1 MAAGSIFKYRFKVDG
16 KVVHSGTTTDLK
28 RREREHRRRWP
39 EGHIEKVGSAT
50 TREEAWNW
58 ERRQLGRRFSSAS

>member
-1 MAAGSIFKYRFKVDG
+1 MSTKTTYKYHFKVHG
-16 KVVHSGTTTDLK
+16 KVVHSGITIDLK

-39 EGHIEKVGSAT
+39 TGQIEQVGRRT

-58 ERRQLGRRFSSAS
+58 ERKQPGRFSSAS